1 MPPPPVGVH
10 TLTTIEACVALGVTR
25 HGLRALEV
33 AGVLPRAGTVARLG
47 AHSVVYAA
55 SDVDA
60 APARLAALKAS
71 KAAARRPANVPRPA
85 PPTIPADM
93 MTAAEACVAL
103 DITNHTL
110 GDWQR
115 LGRLSPALRQMDG
128 KGAMIRL
135 FLRSEVA
142 AAERARDYRAPNQR
156 ISAVADEVTA
166 GASIAEAI
174 HRACVSR
181 TTWNYWVRHR
191 KDAAAVAG
199 AVRASADEAGEAEA
213 REVMARVL
221 ARFEQGAPIRE
232 ALMSE
237 GLGPTDHQ
245 KWIAGTARTPYAS
258 RWFAAE
264 YTKIRMA
271 RGKADAARRAQEKA
285 ARADRWA
292 GQVGLVYF
300 VSGPGKT
307 DAVKIGWASK
317 SVADRV
323 AGLQVGSPVELR
335 ALAAV
340 GAFAAFERWCHREF
354 ADDRMYGEWF
364 KRTPRLMSFID
375 RLRDVGDV
383 TSLTPTELRA
393 MLASP
398 ALSLFGGNHGPTP

>member
-1 MPPPPVGVH
+1 
-10 TLTTIEACVALGVTR
+10 
-25 HGLRALEV
+25 
-33 AGVLPRAGTVARLG
+33 
-47 AHSVVYAA
+47 
-55 SDVDA
+55 
-60 APARLAALKAS
+60 
-71 KAAARRPANVPRPA
+71 
-85 PPTIPADM
+85 M
-93 MTAAEACVAL
+93 MTAPEVCAAL
-103 DITNHTL
+103 DITNSTL
-110 GDWQR
+110 KDYNR
-115 LGRLSPALRQMDG
+115 TGRLSPALRQLDG
-128 KGAMIRL
+128 NGSAIRL
-135 FLRSEVA
+135 FCRAEVEA
-142 AAERARDYRAPNQR
+142 LGEARDFRAPIQR
-156 ISAVADEVTA
+156 IAAVEDEVRS

-174 HRACVSR
+174 HRVGVSR

-199 AVRASADEAGEAEA
+199 AVRATADEAGEAEA

-245 KWIAGTARTPYAS
+245 KWIVGTARTPYAS

-264 YTKIRMA
+264 YAKIRTA

-285 ARADRWA
+285 ASSDRWA

-307 DAVKIGWASK
+307 DAIKIGWASK

-364 KRTPRLMSFID
+364 KRTPRLMSFIG
-375 RLRDVGDV
+375 RLRDAGDV